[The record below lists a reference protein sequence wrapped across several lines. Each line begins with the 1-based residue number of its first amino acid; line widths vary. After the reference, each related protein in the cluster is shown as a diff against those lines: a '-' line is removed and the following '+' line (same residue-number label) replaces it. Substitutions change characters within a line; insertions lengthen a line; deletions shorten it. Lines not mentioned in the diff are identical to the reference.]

1 MSFQRCS
8 EFQAYDPFHSVKSR
22 TPMHLENTSHKLDK
36 YFQGENFMKKIQNLK
51 CRKIL
56 LLKYNSNPKQVI
68 FPLRKSSKFLVTS
81 KDILMIRNP
90 ENVVWNLSVDLQIK
104 CFGNDKFKNTPHNRK
119 KKVHLLKL

>member
-22 TPMHLENTSHKLDK
+22 TPMHLGNTSHKLDK

-68 FPLRKSSKFLVTS
+68 FPLRKSSKFLVRS

-90 ENVVWNLSVDLQIK
+90 ENVAGTCQLTYRLNVLEMTNSK
-104 CFGNDKFKNTPHNRK
+104 TPPTIGK